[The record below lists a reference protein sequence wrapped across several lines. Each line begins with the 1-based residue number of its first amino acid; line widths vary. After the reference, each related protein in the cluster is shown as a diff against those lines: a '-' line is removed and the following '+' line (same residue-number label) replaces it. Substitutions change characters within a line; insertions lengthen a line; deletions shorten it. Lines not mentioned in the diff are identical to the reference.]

1 MGKHSVSL
9 KLLTITYF
17 HNKESSLMSNKI
29 GLGGC
34 LINLLI
40 PWRKKKNTFKKHIPE
55 QDRHEYYPLILR
67 VAFLY
72 CAKKFRIFAQK
83 FITSTLLS
91 LNIISTKN

>member
-40 PWRKKKNTFKKHIPE
+40 PWRKKKTHLKNISQNKTDMNTIHLF
-55 QDRHEYYPLILR
+55 
-67 VAFLY
+67 
-72 CAKKFRIFAQK
+72 
-83 FITSTLLS
+83 
-91 LNIISTKN
+91 